1 MVTTNMSEEEIF
13 IEVLRANEITRK
25 MDIVAFETFLCMI
38 AEEYCRA
45 NDIDVKELIDEVESS
60 IYAINDEFG
69 KY

>member
-25 MDIVAFETFLCMI
+25 MDVPAFETFMCMV
-38 AEEYCRA
+38 AEEYCKA
-45 NDIDVKELIDEVESS
+45 NDIDVKELIDEVGSS
-60 IYAINDEFG
+60 IYAINEEFG